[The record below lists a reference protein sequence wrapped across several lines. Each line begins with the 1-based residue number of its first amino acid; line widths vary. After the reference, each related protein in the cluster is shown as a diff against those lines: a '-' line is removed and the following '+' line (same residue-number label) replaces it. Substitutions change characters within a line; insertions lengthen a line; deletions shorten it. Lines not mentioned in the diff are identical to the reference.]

1 MLTFVY
7 LWYITNMGIKAAKMK
22 GNSKMKILS
31 IDTSS
36 SICSIAVLEDNKI
49 LKEMHNNNQKEH
61 SETLMPM
68 INELLKSLN
77 ITLDD
82 INLIACAK
90 GTGSFTGIR
99 IGIATAKAFADAK
112 NIPVIGVNSLEAL
125 AYCGV
130 IQKGEGE
137 YVSII
142 DAKNDNVYFA
152 IYKMKNGKFSTYKN
166 PEAMAI
172 SEMITYVDNLKLP
185 TYFVGDA
192 EIEKI
197 EQLYLAQIAKE
208 KANSKDICSHEYL
221 QDLPPLSIGIAIA
234 ALNKYNMGIR
244 ENTEDLFPMYLR
256 KPQAQRQKEGMSDD
270 ISILEMSYTDLEKIK
285 LNYDKFPN
293 IWEFN
298 VLAED
303 YNDSKYYIIK
313 QNEEIYGFIG
323 IRIVFEEMEIM
334 NVVTRCDKRK
344 EGFASNLF
352 SFIIRY
358 AHQNKIEKI
367 NLEVNE
373 NNIQAIKLYKSFGFE
388 EVGKRSK
395 YYNGQDAILMTCYIE
410 N

>member
-1 MLTFVY
+1 
-7 LWYITNMGIKAAKMK
+7 
-22 GNSKMKILS
+22 MKILS

-90 GTGSFTGIR
+90 GPGSFTGIR

-130 IQKGEGE
+130 IQKGDGE

-142 DAKNDNVYFA
+142 DAKNENVYFA

-208 KANSKDICSHEYL
+208 KANSNDICSHEYL

-234 ALNKYNMGIR
+234 ALIKYNMGIR

-303 YNDSKYYIIK
+303 YNNSKYYIIK
-313 QNEEIYGFIG
+313 QNEEIYGFVG
-323 IRIVFEEMEIM
+323 IRILFEEMEIM

-352 SFIIRY
+352 SYIIRY

-388 EVGKRSK
+388 EVGRRSK